1 MDAWL
6 VALVTFAAFVLF
18 ARGKQPPD
26 VIAVLVLGSLVILG
40 LVTPAQAISG
50 FSSPATITVGAMFVL
65 SAGLRASGALEPV
78 ARFLTKVGRFGP
90 VLQGV
95 VTTITAS
102 LSAFINNTAAVAVLM
117 PAVVGVA
124 RRRGHSPSKLLIPL
138 SYASQFG
145 GVCTLIGTST
155 NLLVNSLAVGAGLTG
170 FGLFD
175 FAPLGLL
182 LAVVGSVY
190 LLTIGWWLLPKRTA
204 VAVPEDAYALQ
215 QYLFSMTVPPES
227 RLVGRTVERA
237 RLGPGQEVVLLEL
250 IRGGQRFRAGEK
262 TTFAAG
268 DTLVLQGSAEVV
280 FELARQ
286 EGLATTDATVPGAGL
301 EGDGLQLVEVVVA
314 PMARSIGRALAE
326 IESEWV
332 ARAAAVAIARRD
344 HVLHTGLATLPLA
357 AGDALLLLIANGDL
371 QAVRE
376 DSDFI
381 VLSERQSPAHR
392 SGRALVAVGIVVA
405 TVLVAATRLLPIEIA
420 SLLGAAA
427 MAIFRCVPLDRLYR
441 SVEMRVLVLLAAMLP
456 LGLAMESS
464 GAAGKVVEG
473 ALHFLPG
480 NDPWIAL
487 IVIYGVTALMTEFI
501 TNNATAV
508 LMTPLAIV
516 LAAKLGVSPAPF
528 LVAVAFAASTSFS
541 TPIGYQTNTMVYG
554 AGGYVFADFLRV
566 GIPLNLLFWAV
577 SAWAI
582 PKLFPF

>member
-40 LVTPAQAISG
+40 LVTPTEAISG
-50 FSSPATITVGAMFVL
+50 FASPATITVGAMFVL
-65 SAGLRASGALEPV
+65 SAGLRASGALDPV
-78 ARFLTKVGRFGP
+78 ARFLTRVGRFGP

-155 NLLVNSLAVGAGLTG
+155 NLLVNSLAVGAGLAG

-182 LAVVGSVY
+182 LAAVGGVY
-190 LLTIGWWLLPKRTA
+190 LLTIGWWLLPKRNS
-204 VAVPEDAYALQ
+204 VSIPEDAYALQ
-215 QYLFSMTVPPES
+215 QYLFSISVPSTS

-237 RLGPGQEVVLLEL
+237 RLGPGGEVVLLEL
-250 IRGGQRFRAGEK
+250 IRGGQRFRAGAA
-262 TTFAAG
+262 TVFAAG
-268 DTLVLQGSAEVV
+268 DTLVLQGAAEVV
-280 FELARQ
+280 FELARR
-286 EGLATTDATVPGAGL
+286 EGLAMANEPVAGAEL

-314 PMARSIGRALAE
+314 PMARTIGRPLGE

-332 ARAAAVAIARRD
+332 ARAAPVAIARRD
-344 HVLHTGLATLPLA
+344 DVLHTGLATLPLA
-357 AGDALLLLIANGDL
+357 AGDALLLLVASGDL

-376 DSDFI
+376 DADFI
-381 VLSERQSPAHR
+381 VLTERQSPAHR
-392 SGRALVAVGIVVA
+392 SRRALLSVGIVAAVVA
-405 TVLVAATRLLPIEIA
+405 IAALRILPIEIA

-456 LGLAMESS
+456 LGLALQNS
-464 GAAGKVVEG
+464 GAAGKVVDA
-473 ALHFLPG
+473 ALQVLPG
-480 NDPWIAL
+480 NDPWLAL
-487 IVIYGVTALMTEFI
+487 IVIYGITALMTEFV

-508 LMTPLAIV
+508 LMTPIAIALAV
-516 LAAKLGVSPAPF
+516 KLGVSPAPF

>member
-40 LVTPAQAISG
+40 LVTPTEAISG
-50 FSSPATITVGAMFVL
+50 FASPATITVGAMFVL
-65 SAGLRASGALEPV
+65 SAGLRASGALDPV
-78 ARFLTKVGRFGP
+78 ARFLTRVGRFGP

-155 NLLVNSLAVGAGLTG
+155 NLLVNSLAVGAGLAG

-182 LAVVGSVY
+182 LAAVGGVY
-190 LLTIGWWLLPKRTA
+190 LLTIGWWLLPKRNA
-204 VAVPEDAYALQ
+204 VSIPEDAYALQ
-215 QYLFSMTVPPES
+215 QYLFSISVPSTS

-237 RLGPGQEVVLLEL
+237 RLGPGGEVVLLEL
-250 IRGGQRFRAGEK
+250 IRGGQRFRAGAA
-262 TTFAAG
+262 TVFAAG
-268 DTLVLQGSAEVV
+268 DTLVLQGAAEVV
-280 FELARQ
+280 FELARR
-286 EGLATTDATVPGAGL
+286 EGLAIANEPVAGAEL

-314 PMARSIGRALAE
+314 PMARTIGRPLGE

-332 ARAAAVAIARRD
+332 ARAAPVAIARRD
-344 HVLHTGLATLPLA
+344 DVLHTGLATLPLA
-357 AGDALLLLIANGDL
+357 AGDALLLLVASGDL

-376 DSDFI
+376 DADFI
-381 VLSERQSPAHR
+381 VLTERQSPAHR
-392 SGRALVAVGIVVA
+392 SRRALLSVGIVAAVVA
-405 TVLVAATRLLPIEIA
+405 IAALRILPIEIA

-456 LGLAMESS
+456 LGLALQNS
-464 GAAGKVVEG
+464 GAAGKVVDA
-473 ALHFLPG
+473 ALQVLPG
-480 NDPWIAL
+480 NDPWLAL
-487 IVIYGVTALMTEFI
+487 IVIYGITALMTEFV

-508 LMTPLAIV
+508 LMTPIAIALAV
-516 LAAKLGVSPAPF
+516 KLGVSPAPF

>member
-6 VALVTFAAFVLF
+6 VALVTVAAFVLF
-18 ARGKQPPD
+18 ARGRQPPD

-50 FSSPATITVGAMFVL
+50 FASPATITVGAMFVL
-65 SAGLRASGALEPV
+65 SAGLRSSGALDPL
-78 ARFLTKVGRFGP
+78 ARFLTRVGRFGP
-90 VLQGV
+90 VLQGI
-95 VTTITAS
+95 VTTIAAS
-102 LSAFINNTAAVAVLM
+102 VSAFINNTAAVAVLM

-155 NLLVNSLAVGAGLTG
+155 NLLVNSLAVGAGLAG

-182 LAVVGSVY
+182 LAAVGGVY
-190 LLTIGWWLLPKRTA
+190 LLTIGWWLLPRRTA

-215 QYLFSMTVPPES
+215 QYLFSMTVPAGA
-227 RLVGRTVERA
+227 RLVGRTVGQA
-237 RLGPGQEVVLLEL
+237 KLGVGAEVVLLEVV
-250 IRGGQRFRAGEK
+250 RGGQRFRATEGAS
-262 TTFAAG
+262 FAAG
-268 DTLVLQGSAEVV
+268 DTLVLQGAADAV
-280 FELARQ
+280 FELARR
-286 EGLATTDATVPGAGL
+286 EGLATTSEPQPGAAL

-314 PMARSIGRALAE
+314 PMARVIGRPLLD
-326 IESEWV
+326 IESAWV
-332 ARAAAVAIARRD
+332 ARAAPVAIARRD
-344 HVLHTGLATLPLA
+344 AVLHTGLATLPLY
-357 AGDALLLLIANGDL
+357 AGDALLLLLSSDDL

-376 DSDFI
+376 DADFI

-392 SGRALVAVGIVVA
+392 RRRAPLAIGIVAAV
-405 TVLVAATRLLPIEIA
+405 VLVAALRILPIEIA
-420 SLLGAAA
+420 ALLGAAA

-441 SVEMRVLVLLAAMLP
+441 SVELRVLVLLAAMLP
-456 LGLAMESS
+456 LGLAMQSS
-464 GAAGKVVEG
+464 GAAGKVVDG
-473 ALHFLPG
+473 ALQLLPG
-480 NDPWIAL
+480 NDPWLAL
-487 IVIYGVTALMTEFI
+487 VVIYGVTALATEFV

-508 LMTPLAIV
+508 LMTPLAIA

-541 TPIGYQTNTMVYG
+541 TPIGYQTNTMFYG
-554 AGGYVFADFLRV
+554 AGGYVFGDFLRV

-582 PKLFPF
+582 PRLFPF